1 MLPQFN
7 KIIKN
12 LTSKHP
18 ELRQKLLTAKIDRS
32 PEKYMENV
40 VKTTLMGVVTI
51 VILVFLFFSKNPN
64 FILILLGSIIGST
77 TLIYIINFR
86 VVDVAIIKRGKDIDR
101 EVLFAGR
108 FLLIKLNSGQPLINA
123 IIDASN
129 SFGVANKYFKE
140 IVRDIELGTP
150 LEKALEKAAEYSAS
164 NRFKKILFNI
174 NNAIKIGIDTRKS
187 LSSILDEI
195 ADEQLIEIQRYGKK
209 LNSLTMFYMLIAII
223 LPSLGMT
230 MAVVITS
237 MLPNLGAMTGA
248 LFWLFGAAIIIIN
261 LIFINLFKGARPNVN
276 I

>member
-40 VKTTLMGVVTI
+40 VKTTLMGVATI

>member
-40 VKTTLMGVVTI
+40 VKTTLMGVATI

-230 MAVVITS
+230 LAVVITS